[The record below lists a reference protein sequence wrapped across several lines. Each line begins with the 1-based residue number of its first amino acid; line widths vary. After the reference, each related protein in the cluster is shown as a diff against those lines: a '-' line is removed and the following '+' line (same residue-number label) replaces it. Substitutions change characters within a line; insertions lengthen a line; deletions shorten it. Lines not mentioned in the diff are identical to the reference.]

1 MIYFLLRQSPL
12 IQLLQLEQP
21 NTVFHS
27 FTGAELSPTFQ
38 VNDKTD
44 IQLSLFSHVPTTTGV
59 GQNNIFFYQQ
69 QTKSKSVTC
78 DAGNLAFCHL
88 WWTWEI
94 RRPFINH
101 VCHGSCSGGC
111 FMFRFKKGGGEKGT
125 LLAERG
131 ARCQLSVCLFHLV
144 WQGVPAEREG
154 IYLLSDVVYVSLYLW
169 LCCCSCICCVTGGW
183 HWGSRAPCWER
194 GEGMPPT
201 FLSSLVS

>member
-1 MIYFLLRQSPL
+1 MIYFLLCQSPL

-21 NTVFHS
+21 NTAFHS

-111 FMFRFKKGGGEKGT
+111 FVFRFKKGGG
-125 LLAERG
+125 R
-131 ARCQLSVCLFHLV
+131 
-144 WQGVPAEREG
+144 
-154 IYLLSDVVYVSLYLW
+154 
-169 LCCCSCICCVTGGW
+169 
-183 HWGSRAPCWER
+183 RAPCSRRGALDASYLFACFILCDKGSLLRER
-194 GEGMPPT
+194 EYTSYLM
-201 FLSSLVS
+201 LCMCLCICDSAVVVVSVV